1 MSEFDPADSAP
12 ISLPVLHA
20 AESQLRAVTVVLIIA
35 GVIAGSSTITAWWA
49 VSTVP
54 PSSLIEELGLL
65 AAVAWLL
72 VAGFA
77 PAWLLARSRLA
88 IAQTADAALVFTPSS
103 ANSLF
108 GKSSHEEFPSVL
120 VGQRARLVVLARFL
134 QIPLGVLP
142 LLIAG
147 ATLVRTWPS
156 SSPLA
161 AAELQAAGFGLFLAF
176 PLLILER
183 ILARSQL
190 QWIDAQR
197 LAQLS
202 RCALALLVVAAL
214 ATGVHSFGISDA
226 YWGQRLASALLL
238 ILGAELLVRGL
249 VSVMLPPPTAE
260 GAHLWVSGALLR
272 AISGLAGGGEVRRIF
287 RLDLS
292 QSWGLQFLRR
302 TSGPLVL
309 TVMLIAWATT
319 AVAVLGI
326 GERGVVE
333 HLGRPVAVA
342 GPGIHVCL
350 PWPFG
355 AIRRVENGQVH
366 EVALALGTPLTGS
379 PLAPGFPP
387 IGMPGAKQRDAALQK
402 PEPMIKAQDQPS
414 AEFDRLWEKAHGA
427 ESVFLVPSPGGGDR
441 GQSFQLLNSDVRV
454 IWRVADTEAGALGA
468 AYRVADP
475 TALVRAIATRVLT
488 AAFQQR
494 TLTMVITGDREALAA
509 GVRSHVQAELDA
521 LQSGIE
527 IPAVVIDAIHPP
539 PGAAVAYHGV
549 QAASIIAVTDINIA
563 HSQQV
568 RSRHE
573 ADLTAIT
580 TLRGREAV
588 ARELAA
594 KAEIERARFTADRE
608 SAAVG
613 ADALGLERWLQALGK
628 ALGRAQLTI
637 VDDRFRREEAPFLD
651 YRQSPLPTRDQP

>member
-1 MSEFDPADSAP
+1 LYERQRLDRSPLRTIADSTRSHAQLH
-12 ISLPVLHA
+12 SVTLVL
-20 AESQLRAVTVVLIIA
+20 SIA
-35 GVIAGSSTITAWWA
+35 GVIAVGTTIAAWWA
-49 VSTVP
+49 AYSVP
-54 PSSLIEELGLL
+54 PGSLIEELALL
-65 AAVAWLL
+65 AAVSWLL

-88 IAQTADAALVFTPSS
+88 IAQTTDAALVFTPSNVS
-103 ANSLF
+103 GIF
-108 GKSSHEEFPSVL
+108 GKSSHEEFRAVL
-120 VGQRARLVVLARFL
+120 TGQRERLVALARFL
-134 QIPLGVLP
+134 QIPCGMVP
-142 LLIAG
+142 LLVAG

-156 SSPLA
+156 SSPVVTGELLA
-161 AAELQAAGFGLFLAF
+161 VGIGLFLAF

-183 ILARSQL
+183 ILVRAQ
-190 QWIDAQR
+190 QWVDAPR

-202 RCALALLVVAAL
+202 RCALALLVL
-214 ATGVHSFGISDA
+214 ATVSTGVHAFGITDA
-226 YWGQRLASALLL
+226 YWGQRLTSAILLVV
-238 ILGAELLVRGL
+238 GAEVLIRGL
-249 VSVMLPPPTAE
+249 VTLMLPPPTAE
-260 GAHLWVSGALLR
+260 SAQIWVSGALLR
-272 AISGLAGGGEVRRIF
+272 AISGLAGGNGVRRVF

-302 TSGPLVL
+302 ASGPLVL
-309 TVMLIAWATT
+309 GVLLIAWTTT
-319 AVAVLGI
+319 AVAVLGV

-333 HLGRPVAVA
+333 YFGRPMAVA
-342 GPGIHVCL
+342 GPGIHACL

-366 EVALALGTPLTGS
+366 EVALALGTPI
-379 PLAPGFPP
+379 APGKPP
-387 IGMPGAKQRDAALQK
+387 DATLQK
-402 PEPMIKAQDQPS
+402 PAPMIMAQDQPP

-427 ESVFLVPSPGGGDR
+427 ESMFLVPSPGAGDR

-454 IWRVADTEAGALGA
+454 IWRVAETDAGALGA

-475 TALVRAIATRVLT
+475 TTLVRAIATRSIT

-509 GVRSHVQAELDA
+509 GVRTQVQAELDV

-539 PGAAVAYHGV
+539 PGAATAYHGV
-549 QAASIIAVTDINIA
+549 QAAGIIAATDINIA

-580 TLRGREAV
+580 TLRSREAL
-588 ARELAA
+588 AREIAA
-594 KAEIERARFTADRE
+594 KAEVERARFTADRE

-613 ADALGLERWLQALGK
+613 AEALELERWLQAMGK

-637 VDDRFRREEAPFLD
+637 VDHRFRREDAPFLD
-651 YRQSPLPTRDQP
+651 YRQSPLPIPMPTRDQP

>member
-1 MSEFDPADSAP
+1 MSDNDSADAAP
-12 ISLPVLHA
+12 IPLPILRA
-20 AESQLRAVTVVLIIA
+20 AEAQLRAVTVVLIIA
-35 GVIAGSSTITAWWA
+35 GVIAVSATIAAWWA
-49 VSTVP
+49 TYAVP
-54 PSSLIEELGLL
+54 PGSLIEELGLL
-65 AAVAWLL
+65 AAVSWLM

-77 PAWLLARSRLA
+77 PAWLLSRSRLA

-103 ANSLF
+103 ASSLF
-108 GKSSHEEFPSVL
+108 GKSSQEEFRSVL
-120 VGQRARLVVLARFL
+120 EGQRARLVVLARFL

-161 AAELQAAGFGLFLAF
+161 AGELQAAGAGLFLAF

-183 ILARSQL
+183 ILAGSQ
-190 QWIDAQR
+190 QWFDAPR

-202 RCALALLVVAAL
+202 RCALALLVVAAVS
-214 ATGVHSFGISDA
+214 TGVHSFGITDA
-226 YWGQRLASALLL
+226 YWGQRLASAILLVV
-238 ILGAELLVRGL
+238 GAELLVRGL
-249 VSVMLPPPTAE
+249 VTLMLPPPTAE
-260 GAHLWVSGALLR
+260 SAQLWVSGALLR
-272 AISGLAGGGEVRRIF
+272 AISGLAGGGGVRRVF
-287 RLDLS
+287 HLDLS

-302 TSGPLVL
+302 ASGPLVL
-309 TVMLIAWATT
+309 FVLLIAWATT
-319 AVAVLGI
+319 GVAVIGL

-366 EVALALGTPLTGS
+366 EVALALGTPI
-379 PLAPGFPP
+379 APG
-387 IGMPGAKQRDAALQK
+387 KQPDAALQK
-402 PEPMIKAQDQPS
+402 PAPLILAQDQPS

-427 ESVFLVPSPGGGDR
+427 ESVFLVPSAGAGDR

-475 TALVRAIATRVLT
+475 TTLVRAIATRVLT

-494 TLTMVITGDREALAA
+494 TLTMVITGDREAFAA
-509 GVRSHVQAELDA
+509 GVRTQVQTELDA

-549 QAASIIAVTDINIA
+549 QAASIIAATDINIA

-580 TLRGREAV
+580 TLRGREAL
-588 ARELAA
+588 AREIAA
-594 KAEIERARFTADRE
+594 KAEVERARFTADRE

-613 ADALGLERWLQALGK
+613 ADALELERWLQAMGK

-637 VDDRFRREEAPFLD
+637 IDHRFRREDAPFLD
-651 YRQSPLPTRDQP
+651 YRQTPLPAPMPTRDQP